1 MPTVSAASPSPTS
14 STAPNGSNGKKGLSS
29 GAARATGLTIGL
41 VLLSRVLGVV
51 RDMVLTSHFGQ
62 TTETTIFTAAF
73 RVPDLIALVIAGGAL
88 SSVFVPVFTEYWNEG
103 KEEDSWKVFGSITS
117 IAAVAVAGL
126 VILMELVAEPM
137 TRLLNP
143 NFVSPEA
150 IASTTWLSRILLPA
164 QWFLL
169 VGGLVMGT
177 LYARKRFL
185 VPGLAPLF
193 YNLGQIIGGVIGG
206 MLRPNSIEGLA
217 FMAWGA
223 TLGAFAGSIVLP
235 CWDLWRTR
243 SPFRFSLDTSHPGV
257 RRVGVLM
264 VPVLLGQSL
273 GPLNIWMTGF
283 FTGEDAR
290 LSAFRIA
297 YNLTQ
302 APIGIFAQAFAI
314 VLLPTISALATKKDW
329 PSFRSA
335 ISDGLRR
342 VLFLTVPASVLMAA
356 LAYPLIRIFFK
367 AGSFTEADVP
377 LAATALIGYSLAT
390 FAWSGS
396 SILQRGFWALQDTRT
411 PIYITTPLVF
421 AFLATGWVYSLTDPK
436 GAIGFPL
443 ATSFYGTV
451 SMVLFLFLLNR
462 RLRQDEG
469 IGLDVTEIGN
479 SAARILIASLLS
491 GAVTYG
497 LCRFLE
503 QIPLFLTKTGS
514 ILIVLIAGGIGIIVY
529 AALALAFRMPELHG
543 IKDMFRRRSVA
554 SSDTGTTASE

>member
-1 MPTVSAASPSPTS
+1 
-14 STAPNGSNGKKGLSS
+14 
-29 GAARATGLTIGL
+29 
-41 VLLSRVLGVV
+41 
-51 RDMVLTSHFGQ
+51 MVLTSQFGQ
-62 TTETTIFTAAF
+62 NNDTTIFTAAF

-103 KEEDSWKVFGSITS
+103 REEDSWKVFGSITS
-117 IAAVAVAGL
+117 IAAAVVAAL
-126 VILMELVAEPM
+126 VILLELAAKPL
-137 TRLLNP
+137 TQLLNP
-143 NFVSPEA
+143 EFESAYFIDN
-150 IASTTWLSRILLPA
+150 TTSLSRILLPA

-169 VGGLVMGT
+169 VGGLIMGT

-185 VPGLAPLF
+185 VPGLAPLL
-193 YNLGQIIGGVIGG
+193 YNLGQIGGGIIGG

-243 SPFRFSLDTSHPGV
+243 VPFRFSLDTSHPGV

-283 FTGEDAR
+283 FTGEDPR

-314 VLLPTISALATKKDW
+314 VLLPTISALASKKDW
-329 PSFRSA
+329 SAFRGA
-335 ISDGLRR
+335 VSDGLRR

-356 LAYPLIRIFFK
+356 LSYPLIRIFFK
-367 AGSFTEADVP
+367 AGRFTEADVP
-377 LAATALIGYSLAT
+377 LAAAALIGYSLAT

-411 PIYITTPLVF
+411 PIFITTPLVF
-421 AFLATGWVYSLTDPK
+421 AFLATGWIYSLTDPQ

-469 IGLDVTEIGN
+469 IGLDLTEIGN
-479 SAARILIASLLS
+479 SSVRILLASLLS

-497 LCRFLE
+497 VCRFLE
-503 QIPLFLTKTGS
+503 LRLPLTKSGS
-514 ILIVLIAGGIGIIVY
+514 ILVVLIAGGIGIAIY
-529 AALALAFRMPELHG
+529 AAIAIVLRMPELRG
-543 IKDMFRRRSVA
+543 IKDMFRRRSAV
-554 SSDTGTTASE
+554 SSDTGTTQE